1 MIAEISLLGT
11 AAFVLIP
18 VIIAAWYTFY
28 SHDDFTNVKSAGALG
43 TNVIVS
49 DLYVYFFD
57 DSDITLKWIGS
68 YAASGRD
75 DLKYSPV

>member
-1 MIAEISLLGT
+1 MLS
-11 AAFVLIP
+11 
-18 VIIAAWYTFY
+18 YM
-28 SHDDFTNVKSAGALG
+28 AG
-43 TNVIVS
+43 